1 MDNTLD
7 QQDATNT
14 AATLHFKVARLSGE
28 LNGLE
33 WLAQN
38 TIFQFASVSD
48 APDDVTQAMRKVSPH
63 FKSVSDNYGYDLAHA
78 LCWTTNKAA
87 LKRLRTE
94 FVVLALVRT
103 PAKYSLVE
111 TVNTSKYSV
120 PAAAAGSPH
129 TVEVLDLLELADD
142 KFPAAT
148 QGEALG
154 YWCDPRKPHRTYL
167 VWLTKS
173 RIAGAP
179 CLHPSQH
186 VQRPYGVLSSKDAQ
200 LYDLRTAFVPH
211 GKLKVGT
218 IILHVGG
225 RKRSFHTLST
235 AVNTLLHDVLATSA
249 PLALANKGITAYL
262 CCGESNA
269 PILNDYIP
277 TDSFSDWLKLE
288 NTITAKVVDVAP
300 PDSPIKNMRWTDQVQ
315 HCLDECVVS
324 HDVLRTTWS
333 NAMHQVQRAPKQLHS
348 VTIMLPM
355 V

>member
-1 MDNTLD
+1 MDNTLNQ
-7 QQDATNT
+7 QQDATNV
-14 AATLHFKVARLSGE
+14 AATLHLKVDRLSGE

-33 WLAQN
+33 WLTQN
-38 TIFQFASVSD
+38 TIFQFAPVSD
-48 APDDVTQAMRKVSPH
+48 APDEVMQTMRKVLPR
-63 FKSVSDNYGYDLAHA
+63 FVSVSDNYGYDLAHA
-78 LCWTTNKAA
+78 LCWSANKAA
-87 LKRLRTE
+87 LKRLHTE
-94 FVVLALVRT
+94 FVTLALVRA
-103 PAKYSLVE
+103 PAKFSLVE
-111 TVNTSKYSV
+111 AVCNSKYAV
-120 PAAAAGSPH
+120 PASVAGSPH

-142 KFPAAT
+142 KLPATT

-154 YWCDPRKPHRTYL
+154 YWCDTRKTHRTYL
-167 VWLTKS
+167 VWLTRDS
-173 RIAGAP
+173 VANAP
-179 CLHPSQH
+179 RQKAYT
-186 VQRPYGVLSSKDAQ
+186 PYYFGVLPHRDA
-200 LYDLRTAFVPH
+200 LLRDLQTAFVL
-211 GKLKVGT
+211 GGTLKVGT
-218 IILHVGG
+218 LNLHVGG

-235 AVNTLLHDVLATSA
+235 AVNTLLHNVLATSA

-288 NTITAKVVDVAP
+288 KLLSSKVVSVAP
-300 PDSPIKNMRWTDQVQ
+300 PDSPIKTMRWTDQVQ

-333 NAMHQVQRAPKQLHS
+333 SAMHQVQRAPKQPHS